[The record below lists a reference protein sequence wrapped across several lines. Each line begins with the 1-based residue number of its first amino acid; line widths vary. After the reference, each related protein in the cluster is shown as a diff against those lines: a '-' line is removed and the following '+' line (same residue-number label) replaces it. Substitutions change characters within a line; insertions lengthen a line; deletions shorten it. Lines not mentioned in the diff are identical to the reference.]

1 MKFYFLTVYY
11 KMPRKQSGSG
21 CGCGR
26 GRGGSCKCGKN
37 MAGGSPASSLVMS
50 HVKTGAECDAA
61 PNYSQAG
68 SAILPDGAFYQT
80 SGGGRRRRR
89 KSRSLRK
96 TRKNKTKSRRSRRR
110 SRRA

>member
-1 MKFYFLTVYY
+1 
-11 KMPRKQSGSG
+11 MPRKQSGSG
-21 CGCGR
+21 CGC

-37 MAGGSPASSLVMS
+37 MAGGSPASRLVMS

-80 SGGGRRRRR
+80 SGGGRRRKSRR
-89 KSRSLRK
+89 RSRSLRK
-96 TRKNKTKSRRSRRR
+96 TRKNKTKSRRSRRQ

>member
-1 MKFYFLTVYY
+1 
-11 KMPRKQSGSG
+11 MPRKQSGSG

-26 GRGGSCKCGKN
+26 GRGGSCKN

-80 SGGGRRRRR
+80 SGGGRRRRAR
-89 KSRSLRK
+89 GRSRK
-96 TRKNKTKSRRSRRR
+96 TRKNKPKNRRSRARRGGRR
-110 SRRA
+110 SLRRA

>member
-1 MKFYFLTVYY
+1 
-11 KMPRKQSGSG
+11 MPRKQSGSG

-26 GRGGSCKCGKN
+26 GRGGSCKCSKN
-37 MAGGSPASSLVMS
+37 MAGGSPASSLVMG

-89 KSRSLRK
+89 KSRSRSRSLRK
-96 TRKNKTKSRRSRRR
+96 TKKRRVRRRR
-110 SRRA
+110 SRSTNL

>member
-26 GRGGSCKCGKN
+26 GRGGSCKN

-96 TRKNKTKSRRSRRR
+96 TRKNKTKSRRSRRQ